1 MTENERNL
9 IEKLMKQ
16 SSLWAAQDN
25 SKRESMKQEFLS
37 EFPAPV
43 TASRVI
49 ELLQTAY
56 SEQNADDVELSLYV
70 CFCFGL
76 FSVEFAEILCKLIVA
91 DWHYR
96 HEDMA
101 LILQKLKIPSTVESL
116 YTAALLELEYLEYSD
131 TAPLARKCI
140 WALGDIGTD
149 EAKERLESLASSD
162 CETIK
167 EYAKRQLTR

>member
-9 IEKLMKQ
+9 IQKLMKL
-16 SSLWAAQDN
+16 SNLWTTHDN
-25 SKRESMKQEFLS
+25 FKRESIKQEFLR

-43 TASRVI
+43 TASHVI
-49 ELLQTAY
+49 ALLQTAY
-56 SEQNADDVELSLYV
+56 SEHNADDVEFSLYV
-70 CFCFGL
+70 GFCFGL
-76 FSVEFAEILCKLIVA
+76 FADEFAEILCKLIIA

-96 HEDMA
+96 HEDIA
-101 LILQKLKIPSTVESL
+101 SILQKLKIPSTVESL
-116 YTAALLELEYLEYSD
+116 YTAALLNLEYLEYSD